1 MSGHRPHHSLL
12 ERYKS
17 RKSYPRIPSE
27 TRWRPDPVP
36 HGLVSSQS
44 PQPGLVSILVEE
56 LVMSWRSADLAARPE
71 TVVGVRDLEAL
82 SAHATIQTELET
94 ILLRPSS
101 ELATTDRAML
111 PTADLAVSISEVPPA
126 DFLVDLSG
134 PSAATQHRV
143 VPSAVAVST
152 NALVSGVFVSRTA
165 DPQRKETARAR
176 FRVLDVLDSV
186 IE

>member
-1 MSGHRPHHSLL
+1 M
-12 ERYKS
+12 
-17 RKSYPRIPSE
+17 
-27 TRWRPDPVP
+27 P

-82 SAHATIQTELET
+82 SAHATIQTKLET
-94 ILLRPSS
+94 IFLRPSS
-101 ELATTDRAML
+101 ELTTIDGTVP
-111 PTADLAVSISEVPPA
+111 PTADLAVSDSEVPPA

-143 VPSAVAVST
+143 VPPAVAVST

>member
-1 MSGHRPHHSLL
+1 M
-12 ERYKS
+12 
-17 RKSYPRIPSE
+17 
-27 TRWRPDPVP
+27 P

-44 PQPGLVSILVEE
+44 PQPGLVPILVEE
-56 LVMSWRSADLAARPE
+56 FVMPRRSADLAARPE

-111 PTADLAVSISEVPPA
+111 PTTDLAVSISEVPPA
-126 DFLVDLSG
+126 DLLVDLSG

-143 VPSAVAVST
+143 VPSAVAIST

-165 DPQRKETARAR
+165 DPHRQETARAR
-176 FRVLDVLDSV
+176 FRVLDVLDPV